1 MMKKMPESDWE
12 IIISEAEDGQRDAK
26 IFLES
31 TNENN

>member
-1 MMKKMPESDWE
+1 MTEERWE

-31 TNENN
+31 TNESSGS